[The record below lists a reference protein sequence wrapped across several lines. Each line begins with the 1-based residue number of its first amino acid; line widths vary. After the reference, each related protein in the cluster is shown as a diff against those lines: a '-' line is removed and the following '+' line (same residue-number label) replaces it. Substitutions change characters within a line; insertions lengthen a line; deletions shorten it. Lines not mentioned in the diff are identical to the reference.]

1 MPTKDELRSILRNNL
16 EATVLRLNSALR
28 AKKLEALRPVL
39 ARIGRGKQLPHWFEQ
54 LAADATLP
62 NLDGKT
68 VGSVIEMLL
77 VAVLETST
85 FAGIANMPELRIN
98 PAHGVDLPDLE
109 IGVKSPSEN
118 FCTSEPFFSAYERIL
133 GTDHDALVLLTNY
146 QSAKKSTPLRLQI
159 IQWKWLTK
167 TQIADSR
174 LCAIAKKHRAWL
186 LDENEAWM
194 RRILKFL
201 AFVSQS
207 DWRKA
212 SAPLGRRDGAEYI
225 RSSVDRGGS
234 ARFLETKSFKAKKRR
249 HAFSRLRALCDRTHR
264 FNISG

>member
-98 PAHGVDLPDLE
+98 PARRRPSRPRNRREIAIGEFLHKRAVLFGV
-109 IGVKSPSEN
+109 
-118 FCTSEPFFSAYERIL
+118 
-133 GTDHDALVLLTNY
+133 
-146 QSAKKSTPLRLQI
+146 
-159 IQWKWLTK
+159 
-167 TQIADSR
+167 
-174 LCAIAKKHRAWL
+174 
-186 LDENEAWM
+186 
-194 RRILKFL
+194 
-201 AFVSQS
+201 
-207 DWRKA
+207 
-212 SAPLGRRDGAEYI
+212 
-225 RSSVDRGGS
+225 
-234 ARFLETKSFKAKKRR
+234 
-249 HAFSRLRALCDRTHR
+249 
-264 FNISG
+264 